1 MKSCSAGELLISTA
15 AIRNLRIALEHC
27 TSSSRVY
34 DGRILNLRV
43 DQLMLGNGKTA
54 KREIIEHRGAA
65 AIVPV
70 IQGRDVVLVRQ
81 YRYAVATD
89 LLEVPAGTMEQGE
102 TPEECAV
109 RELEEET
116 GYRCKEIEKILEF
129 FPVPGYSTE
138 RIHVYI
144 AKGLSKSK
152 MHTEDDE
159 QISVEI
165 LPMENALEKVRSGE
179 IHDAK
184 SICALFRAA
193 ELL

>member
-1 MKSCSAGELLISTA
+1 
-15 AIRNLRIALEHC
+15 LEQC

-65 AIVPV
+65 AIVPI
-70 IQGRDVVLVRQ
+70 IQDRDVVLVRQ

-138 RIHVYI
+138 KIHVYI
-144 AKGLSKSK
+144 AKGLSQSK
-152 MHTEDDE
+152 MNTEDDE

>member
-1 MKSCSAGELLISTA
+1 M
-15 AIRNLRIALEHC
+15 EHC

-65 AIVPV
+65 AIVPI

-102 TPEECAV
+102 TPEKCAV

-138 RIHVYI
+138 KIHVYI

-152 MHTEDDE
+152 MNTEDDE

>member
-1 MKSCSAGELLISTA
+1 M
-15 AIRNLRIALEHC
+15 EHC

-43 DQLMLGNGKTA
+43 DQLMLENGKTA

-81 YRYAVATD
+81 YRYAVAAE

-116 GYRCKEIEKILEF
+116 GFRCKEIEKILEF

-138 RIHVYI
+138 KIHVYI
-144 AKGLSKSK
+144 AKGLTKSK
-152 MHTEDDE
+152 MNTEDDE